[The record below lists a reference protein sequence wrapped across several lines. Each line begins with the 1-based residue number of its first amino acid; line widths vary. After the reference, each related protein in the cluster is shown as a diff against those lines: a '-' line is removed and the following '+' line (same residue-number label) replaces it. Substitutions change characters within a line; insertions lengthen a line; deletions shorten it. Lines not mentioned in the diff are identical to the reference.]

1 MCRGLVFFC
10 CCWPLQPCKHLQKSL
25 QNLRPALTPGMRQDF
40 GHRAFFQADQI
51 LQQHPNHCRKYQAWR
66 RRTNI
71 NGTTL
76 KNSSEQQWINPGT
89 VCMAALP
96 VTAARWLWV
105 LSLFYLFFILK
116 ETQGTAALYTRRVL
130 LMLLVVYR
138 DLLRA
143 PMISGL
149 INTLPFPTSLCIKH
163 LEGSTA
169 SWKLLLFALE
179 VAGMGVSFPPGGGT
193 WARTSRLSP
202 DLAPLGGCSLL
213 PASR

>member
-1 MCRGLVFFC
+1 
-10 CCWPLQPCKHLQKSL
+10 
-25 QNLRPALTPGMRQDF
+25 
-40 GHRAFFQADQI
+40 
-51 LQQHPNHCRKYQAWR
+51 
-66 RRTNI
+66 
-71 NGTTL
+71 
-76 KNSSEQQWINPGT
+76 
-89 VCMAALP
+89 MAALP

-149 INTLPFPTSLCIKH
+149 INTLPFPTSLCIEH

-169 SWKLLLFALE
+169 S
-179 VAGMGVSFPPGGGT
+179 
-193 WARTSRLSP
+193 
-202 DLAPLGGCSLL
+202 
-213 PASR
+213 